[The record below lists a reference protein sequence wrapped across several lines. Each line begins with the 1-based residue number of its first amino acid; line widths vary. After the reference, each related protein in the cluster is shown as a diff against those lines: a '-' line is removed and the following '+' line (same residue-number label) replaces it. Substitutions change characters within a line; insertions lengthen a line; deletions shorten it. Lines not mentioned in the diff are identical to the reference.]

1 MEHSIITLKLTDSSN
16 EDFKKLVVQLD
27 KGLYDR
33 YQSGQ
38 AQYEKYNKLEFINT
52 VVLAY
57 ENDQPVGCGA
67 YKIYDEQ
74 TVEIK
79 RMFVAETHRGI
90 GISKLILSELEAKAI
105 EAGYSKSI
113 LETGVKQLEAI
124 GLYNKAGYTLTDNY
138 GQYKGM
144 PLSIC
149 YEKNLTVD

>member
-1 MEHSIITLKLTDSSN
+1 MEHSKITLKLTDSTN

-27 KGLYDR
+27 QGLYER

-38 AQYEKYNKLEFINT
+38 AQYEKYNRLEFINT
-52 VVLAY
+52 VVVAY
-57 ENDQPVGCGA
+57 ENDQPIGCGA
-67 YKIYDEQ
+67 YKVYDDQ

-79 RMFVAETHRGI
+79 RMFVAEAHRGR
-90 GISKLILSELEAKAI
+90 GISKLILSALEEKAI
-105 EAGYSKSI
+105 AAGYSKSL
-113 LETGVKQLEAI
+113 LETGVKQLEAM
-124 GLYNKAGYTLTDNY
+124 GLYSKAGYILTENY